1 MATTPDLTKLKHLLV
16 PSTLHFYYE
25 TQDDGTNVLR
35 HIRVNQRTFGV
46 PADGSGITIDVLTP
60 DGKIADDKVN
70 SQSIEDE
77 TVELQDLSPE
87 AREATENQFAT
98 DAEVRGA
105 LGL

>member
-1 MATTPDLTKLKHLLV
+1 MATPDLTKLEHLLV
-16 PSTLHFYYE
+16 PSTLHLYYE

-35 HIRVNQRTFGV
+35 HIRVNQRTLDV
-46 PADGSGITIDVLTP
+46 PADSSGITIDVLTP
-60 DGKIADDKVN
+60 DGKIADGKVN

-87 AREATENQFAT
+87 AREAMENNFAT
-98 DAEVRGA
+98 DEEVKAA